1 MGVTLLISMMHRYL
15 LPLLALAAPLSAQSS
30 VIFSSNPADT
40 QGYPQN
46 IDTFFHRLSQ
56 TTGDNYYVNQLVLN
70 VFISNNNL
78 SHSTAGFD
86 YSLNV
91 LRPNLS
97 VLSTFQ
103 PTSISSTFPV
113 SLPAGGTLVFRTFTF
128 DFENVVLRSGA
139 SLFFDFNT
147 NDSIIRFTSPHFVFS
162 QSPSWEASLSVL
174 SDGLFYNVGKPNG
187 SFTVTPIPEPS
198 TYGLIL
204 GGLALASVAVQRRR
218 QSAR

>member
-1 MGVTLLISMMHRYL
+1 MYRCLI
-15 LPLLALAAPLSAQSS
+15 PLIALSAPLSAQSS
-30 VIFSSNPADT
+30 VIYSSNPVNT
-40 QGYPQN
+40 QGYPQE
-46 IDTFFHRLSQ
+46 IDTFFHRLTQ
-56 TTGDNYYVNQLVLN
+56 TTGANHYVNQLVLN

-78 SHSTAGFD
+78 SHSTAGFN
-86 YSLNV
+86 YSVDV
-91 LRPNLS
+91 LRPNLT

-128 DFENVVLRSGA
+128 DFTNTVLRSGA

-147 NDSIIRFTSPHFVFS
+147 NDSIIRFTSPNFVFS

-204 GGLALASVAVQRRR
+204 GGLALAGAAVRRR
-218 QSAR
+218 KLVK